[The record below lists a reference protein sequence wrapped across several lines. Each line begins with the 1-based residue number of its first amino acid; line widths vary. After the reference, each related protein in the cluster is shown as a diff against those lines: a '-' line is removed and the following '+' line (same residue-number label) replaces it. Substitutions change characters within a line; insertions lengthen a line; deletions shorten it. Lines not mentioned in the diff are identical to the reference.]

1 MKNLRKL
8 FLLSMVVALS
18 YAATVAPR
26 PVEASFHQ
34 CYCYNI
40 YGCCEC
46 DPRTAKI
53 ECSRWCGC

>member
-8 FLLSMVVALS
+8 FLLALVVALS
-18 YAATVAPR
+18 FAAMLTPR
-26 PVEASFHQ
+26 PTEATHQ

-53 ECSRWCGC
+53 ECSTWCGC